1 MKKECLICNE
11 TFDALNGAKF
21 CPECRAAGR
30 KICTRCGTVF
40 SSKGR
45 TRWCNACNTAWMHDE
60 KKEYAPREYVKKHT
74 PNDQKALDEKAVAA
88 RKAGLSYGK
97 YVAVQRGLLRV

>member
-11 TFDALNGAKF
+11 TFEALNGAKF
-21 CPECRAAGR
+21 CSACRAAGR

-45 TRWCNACNTAWMHDE
+45 TRTCNACNTARMREE
-60 KKEYAPREYVKKHT
+60 KKRYAPRENAERYVPK
-74 PNDQKALDEKAVAA
+74 DQKSIDEKAAAA

>member
-11 TFDALNGAKF
+11 TFEALNGAKF
-21 CPECRAAGR
+21 CSTCRAAGR

-40 SSKGR
+40 SS
-45 TRWCNACNTAWMHDE
+45 WMHDE
-60 KKEYAPREYVKKHT
+60 KKEYAPREYVKKHI
-74 PNDQKALDEKAVAA
+74 PKDQKSLDEKAVAA

-97 YVAVQRGLLRV
+97 YVAVQRGLLKV

>member
-11 TFDALNGAKF
+11 TFEAPNGAKF
-21 CPECRAAGR
+21 CPTCRAAGR

-45 TRWCNACNTAWMHDE
+45 TRTCNACNTARMHEE

-74 PNDQKALDEKAVAA
+74 PTDQKSLDEKAVAA

>member
-11 TFDALNGAKF
+11 MFEALNGAKF
-21 CPECRAAGR
+21 CSACRAAVR
-30 KICTRCGTVF
+30 KICTRCGE
-40 SSKGR
+40 
-45 TRWCNACNTAWMHDE
+45 E

-74 PNDQKALDEKAVAA
+74 PTDQKSLDEKAAAA

>member
-11 TFDALNGAKF
+11 TFEALNGAKF
-21 CPECRAAGR
+21 CSACRAAGK

-45 TRWCNACNTAWMHDE
+45 TRTCNACNTARMHEE
-60 KKEYAPREYVKKHT
+60 KKEYAPREYVKKHI
-74 PNDQKALDEKAVAA
+74 PKDQKSLDEKAVAA

-97 YVAVQRGLLRV
+97 YVAVQRGLLKV